1 MKKVIIL
8 DIDGTLTNTK
18 KIITEKTKESLKKAQ
33 ANGALLILASGRPTQ
48 GLIEYAK
55 QLDMH
60 KNNGLLVSFN
70 GAEVINV
77 QTHEVLYKKQMSA
90 NDAKA
95 VLKHIENFNVKA
107 IIDKDDYMYVKDV
120 YDWNIKTK
128 EGYKNM
134 LQYESRGNKYKL
146 CEVESLIDFVDF
158 DVNKILTCGD
168 YDYLHENYEA
178 MMVPFKDKLNCVF
191 TGPVYFE
198 FTAKNVDKAK
208 ALDSVLIP
216 LGYTKEDMIAFG
228 DGHNDKTMVEYA
240 GVGVAMANAVI
251 DLKEV
256 ADVITDSND
265 EDGIANYL
273 NKYIL

>member
-1 MKKVIIL
+1 M
-8 DIDGTLTNTK
+8 
-18 KIITEKTKESLKKAQ
+18 
-33 ANGALLILASGRPTQ
+33 LILASGRPTQ

-70 GAEVINV
+70 GAEVVNV

-134 LQYESRGNKYKL
+134 LQYLHKDYSFLFQNLLLQQFYNFL
-146 CEVESLIDFVDF
+146 VFFLVFLIF
-158 DVNKILTCGD
+158 
-168 YDYLHENYEA
+168 LHTTY
-178 MMVPFKDKLNCVF
+178 
-191 TGPVYFE
+191 
-198 FTAKNVDKAK
+198 
-208 ALDSVLIP
+208 
-216 LGYTKEDMIAFG
+216 
-228 DGHNDKTMVEYA
+228 
-240 GVGVAMANAVI
+240 
-251 DLKEV
+251 
-256 ADVITDSND
+256 
-265 EDGIANYL
+265 
-273 NKYIL
+273 